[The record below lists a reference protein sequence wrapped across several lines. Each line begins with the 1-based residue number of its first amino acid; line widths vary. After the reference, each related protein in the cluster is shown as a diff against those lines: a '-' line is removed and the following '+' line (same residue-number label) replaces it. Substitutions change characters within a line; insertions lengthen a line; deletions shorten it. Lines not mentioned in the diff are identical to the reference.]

1 MLKLLIPI
9 VLLLVLPGCVGNPPS
24 SQQVTIWSRSE
35 GDASQKRL
43 LNDIYECN
51 TGAVNKAKRDV
62 IFYGLGYGSD
72 TLNEEYLIP
81 CMTHLKGWYLMDKL
95 PWPVE
100 TQMTESEFK
109 RVRKSPTQ

>member
-1 MLKLLIPI
+1 MTKLFIPA
-9 VLLLVLPGCVGNPPS
+9 LLVLFLLGCAGNQSS
-24 SQQVTIWSRSE
+24 SQQLAVWGRIE
-35 GDASQKRL
+35 GDASEKRL

-51 TGAVNKAKRDV
+51 MGAVNKAKRDV
-62 IFYGLGYGSD
+62 IFYGLGYGSE

-100 TQMTESEFK
+100 TNMTESEYK
-109 RVRKSPTQ
+109 KARKPATY